1 MSTKI
6 GVSPAERMAVTF
18 ARVLRGAGL
27 LVPIGNVLMFVE
39 ALGRVGI
46 DERDHVYWAAR
57 STLVH
62 RPEDVTIFDRAF
74 AVFWE
79 HGEVESVAE
88 DPDTVK
94 VTLATDD
101 ESDDDTDASGEA
113 SDDPTVTLRF
123 SPMEVL
129 RNKDF
134 GAYDETELILAQ
146 QLMSRLK
153 FAGPPRRSFRFR
165 PAQSGSRPDLRATLR
180 TAISAGGEPI
190 RRFWQEPGER
200 MLRPLMVSDF
210 TQWTEVRQRNEQW
223 LTPWEPLR
231 VNTTSDPTR
240 HRDAFSSRCATRDR
254 ERQVGTGYGFGL
266 FVGDAFAGEINI
278 NNVVRGAFQ
287 CGVVGY
293 WIDERHAGNRYVA
306 EGVVVLCR
314 FAFDELHLHR
324 LEICI
329 VPRNTKSRR
338 VMGLVFS
345 EEQGS
350 FLVGAAAA
358 LKSKTGQVGYIGGVS
373 GLGGLLE
380 KFEAGFTAGAK
391 AANPNIKVIAKY
403 ISAAPDVTGF
413 NSPDKA
419 RDIANAMYAGG
430 ADIIYAAA
438 GGAGAGV
445 FEAAKATSDS
455 SGSKVWAIGVDSDQ
469 YNTADP
475 AVKDFIL
482 TSMAAVAHSLRP
494 PAAYLRRTAGRR

>member
-1 MSTKI
+1 LSTKI

-200 MLRPLMVSDF
+200 MRRLVLLLDVSGSMEPYARAMLRFVHAA
-210 TQWTEVRQRNEQW
+210 VAGRQRVEAFS
-223 LTPWEPLR
+223 LGTR
-231 VNTTSDPTR
+231 PTR
-240 HRDAFSSRCATRDR
+240 VTRELNSRDPDLALRQASQRVQDWSGGTRLGECLRAFND
-254 ERQVGTGYGFGL
+254 EWG
-266 FVGDAFAGEINI
+266 
-278 NNVVRGAFQ
+278 VRGLAR
-287 CGVVGY
+287 GAIVVILSDGWDRGDPAVLGEQMQRLQRVTYDLIWVNPLKVSPGY
-293 WIDERHAGNRYVA
+293 APLARG
-306 EGVVVLCR
+306 
-314 FAFDELHLHR
+314 
-324 LEICI
+324 
-329 VPRNTKSRR
+329 
-338 VMGLVFS
+338 M
-345 EEQGS
+345 
-350 FLVGAAAA
+350 AAA
-358 LKSKTGQVGYIGGVS
+358 LPYVDHFVEGHSLAAMEELANVIAGVS
-373 GLGGLLE
+373 
-380 KFEAGFTAGAK
+380 
-391 AANPNIKVIAKY
+391 
-403 ISAAPDVTGF
+403 
-413 NSPDKA
+413 A
-419 RDIANAMYAGG
+419 RR
-430 ADIIYAAA
+430 
-438 GGAGAGV
+438 
-445 FEAAKATSDS
+445 S
-455 SGSKVWAIGVDSDQ
+455 
-469 YNTADP
+469 
-475 AVKDFIL
+475 
-482 TSMAAVAHSLRP
+482 
-494 PAAYLRRTAGRR
+494 